1 MEMDQN
7 PLQKDTKSSKM
18 TKSIEKFIDFVIIDH
33 LLDILIK
40 NGSKS
45 INMDQTQPYFTEN
58 QTDSIKN
65 EKNLVDLIKIG
76 SKSIKNEHRPLT
88 RIQFLLSDFNRTD
101 FVAQNW
107 NCNLISTSQFDF
119 EALIP

>member
-45 INMDQTQPYFTEN
+45 INMDQTKPYFTEN

-76 SKSIKNEHRPLT
+76 SKSIKNEHHPLT
-88 RIQFLLSDFNRTD
+88 RIQFLLLEIGI
-101 FVAQNW
+101 A
-107 NCNLISTSQFDF
+107 I
-119 EALIP
+119 